1 MRRLTIIRKK
11 SFVGSVT
18 PYFLF
23 VGYRKTEVDPDDP
36 EAEWD
41 FPDSSDAKIANGQT
55 VVIPIRD
62 EECRVIVWANTLTG
76 AASGPAYSI
85 DAGTTDI
92 ELELVTQYSWI
103 HGSKYL
109 LRPLSAES

>member
-1 MRRLTIIRKK
+1 MSRLTITRKK

-23 VGYRKTEVDPDDP
+23 VCYRKAEVDPDDP

-41 FPDSSDAKIANGQT
+41 CSDTYDAKIANGQT

-62 EECRVIVWANTLTG
+62 EECRVIVWANTLSG

-85 DAGTTDI
+85 NAGTTDI

-103 HGSKYL
+103 HCSKYL
-109 LRPLSAES
+109 LIPAST

>member
-1 MRRLTIIRKK
+1 MRRLTITRKK

-23 VGYRKTEVDPDDP
+23 VCYRKAEVDPDDP

-41 FPDSSDAKIANGQT
+41 CSDTYDAKIANGQT

-62 EECRVIVWANTLTG
+62 EECRVIVWANTLSG

-85 DAGTTDI
+85 NAGTTDI

-103 HGSKYL
+103 HCSKYL
-109 LRPLSAES
+109 LIPAST

>member
-1 MRRLTIIRKK
+1 MRRLTITRKK

-41 FPDSSDAKIANGQT
+41 CPDTYDAKIANGQT

-62 EECRVIVWANTLTG
+62 EECRVIVWANTLSG

-85 DAGTTDI
+85 NAGTTDI

-103 HGSKYL
+103 HGNKYL
-109 LRPLSAES
+109 LRPAST